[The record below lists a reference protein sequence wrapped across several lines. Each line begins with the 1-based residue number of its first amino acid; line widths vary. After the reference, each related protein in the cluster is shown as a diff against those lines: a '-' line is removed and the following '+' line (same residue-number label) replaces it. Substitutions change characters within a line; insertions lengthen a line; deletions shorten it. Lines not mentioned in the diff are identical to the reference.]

1 MKMLELCPEDRPRE
15 KMAAKGAEALSNA
28 ELLAILLRTGS
39 GGHNAVET
47 AQMLLKLSGGR
58 LSALAQMS
66 TDRMRSIG
74 GIGQSKAITIAA
86 ALELGKR
93 FCCEVEN
100 TEKTSITS
108 PEMIYRM
115 MLKEIRG
122 LPHEECWVLYLN
134 RANYVIGRERMSKGG
149 LDATIVDIKMIVRN
163 ALDKLASGVILTH
176 NHPSGNPMP
185 GTTDINEEGPV
196 DFRDITGR
204 PHNPVRRPFLQLLGR
219 KHDDCIRGGDS
230 RRQ

>member
-47 AQMLLKLSGGR
+47 AQMLLRLSGGR

-149 LDATIVDIKMIVRN
+149 IDATIVDIKMIVRN

-185 GTTDINEEGPV
+185 GTTDINTTGQLKRALSTFGISLV
-196 DFRDITGR
+196 DHII
-204 PHNPVRRPFLQLLGR
+204 LC
-219 KHDDCIRGGDS
+219 DDRFYSFSDESMTIV
-230 RRQ
+230 